1 MSAVRSP
8 YTRTAWF
15 YRNGRI
21 EPGRDHILCQVD
33 EEKHTKRRQQM
44 AAGVRA
50 LFVSY
55 PSKLIDGDSILAKKT
70 PILSSQ

>member
-15 YRNGRI
+15 NRATRI
-21 EPGRDHILCQVD
+21 EPAKDHLFSQIN

-44 AAGVRA
+44 AAGVSFR
-50 LFVSY
+50 LF
-55 PSKLIDGDSILAKKT
+55 D
-70 PILSSQ
+70 